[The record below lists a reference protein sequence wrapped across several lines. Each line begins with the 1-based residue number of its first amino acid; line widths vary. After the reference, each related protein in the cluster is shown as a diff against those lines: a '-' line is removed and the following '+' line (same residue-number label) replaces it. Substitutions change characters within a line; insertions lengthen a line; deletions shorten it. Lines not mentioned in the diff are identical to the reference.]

1 MQVVSLAAEIEGMIL
16 SSTIYL
22 SVSKKLVFT
31 ECVVQRSLETLKVRF
46 SDIATYVSTAMSN
59 SIFFLF
65 ATIEANEYCHIFVT

>member
-59 SIFFLF
+59 SIFLF